1 MLQITVPATEQWDEL
16 SEEFVYTKECVLQ
29 LEHSLVSLQKWESKW
44 HKPFLTKV
52 EKTEEELLDYIKF
65 MTITQNVDP
74 KVYRCL
80 TDENYEDIKNYID
93 DPMTATTFPEDKSS
107 KGTNREIITAELIY
121 YWMIAQNIPPEY
133 REWHLKQLLT
143 LIQVCTVKNTP
154 PKKRSKKELASQY
167 AAMNAARRKKLN
179 SKG

>member
-1 MLQITVPATEQWDEL
+1 MLQIVIPATEQWDERR
-16 SEEFVYTKECVLQ
+16 EEFVYTKQCVLQ

-44 HKPFLTKV
+44 HKPFLSNK
-52 EKTEEELLDYIKF
+52 EKTVEELMDYIKF

-74 KVYRCL
+74 RVYSCL
-80 TDENYEDIKNYID
+80 TEDNYEDIKTYID
-93 DPMTATTFPEDKSS
+93 DPMTATTFADDKSGS
-107 KGTNREIITAELIY
+107 GGRKETITAELIY
-121 YWMIAQNIPPEY
+121 FWMIANNIPYEC
-133 REWHLKQLLT
+133 RKWHLKQLLT

>member
-1 MLQITVPATEQWDEL
+1 MLQIRIPATEQWDEQ
-16 SEEFVYTKECVLQ
+16 SEEFVYTEECILQ

-44 HKPFLTKV
+44 HKPFLTKD
-52 EKTEEELLDYIKF
+52 EKTEEELLDYIKS

-74 KVYRCL
+74 KVYHCL
-80 TDENYEDIKNYID
+80 TDENYDDIKNYID
-93 DPMTATTFPEDKSS
+93 DPMTATTFPEDKTS
-107 KGTNREIITAELIY
+107 KGTNRETITAELIY

-133 REWHLKQLLT
+133 RTWHLKQLLT
-143 LIQVCTVKNTP
+143 LIQVCTVKNTS
-154 PKKRSKKELASQY
+154 PKKRSKKEIASQY